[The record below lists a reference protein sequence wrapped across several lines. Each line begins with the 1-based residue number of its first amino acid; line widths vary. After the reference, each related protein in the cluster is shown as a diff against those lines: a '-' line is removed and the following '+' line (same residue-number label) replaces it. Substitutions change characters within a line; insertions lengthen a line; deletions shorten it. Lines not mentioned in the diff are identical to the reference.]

1 MDLITMLFALLAIP
15 VICFVFFFK
24 GVIKIKSYKKEMKT
38 NPDDKLK
45 SEIRKQTIIMIVTG
59 VIGTVT
65 GVFSLYEFIIFM
77 RVLIDD
83 ILRLATGAIPAM

>member
-1 MDLITMLFALLAIP
+1 
-15 VICFVFFFK
+15 
-24 GVIKIKSYKKEMKT
+24 MKT

-65 GVFSLYEFIIFM
+65 GVFSFYEFIIFM

-83 ILRLATGAIPAM
+83 ILRLATGKTLFM

>member
-1 MDLITMLFALLAIP
+1 MEILLVLIPPILCFILFFRGL
-15 VICFVFFFK
+15 K
-24 GVIKIKSYKKEMKT
+24 TIKSCQNEMKT

>member
-1 MDLITMLFALLAIP
+1 
-15 VICFVFFFK
+15 
-24 GVIKIKSYKKEMKT
+24 MKT

-65 GVFSLYEFIIFM
+65 GVFSLYEVIIFM

-83 ILRLATGAIPAM
+83 ILRLATGKTLFM

>member
-1 MDLITMLFALLAIP
+1 MEILFVLVPPIL
-15 VICFVFFFK
+15 CFILFFRVLK
-24 GVIKIKSYKKEMKT
+24 TLKTCKHEMKT

-83 ILRLATGAIPAM
+83 ILRLATGKTLFM

>member
-1 MDLITMLFALLAIP
+1 
-15 VICFVFFFK
+15 
-24 GVIKIKSYKKEMKT
+24 MKT

-59 VIGTVT
+59 VIGTAT

-77 RVLIDD
+77 HVLIDD
-83 ILRLATGAIPAM
+83 ILRLATGKTLFT